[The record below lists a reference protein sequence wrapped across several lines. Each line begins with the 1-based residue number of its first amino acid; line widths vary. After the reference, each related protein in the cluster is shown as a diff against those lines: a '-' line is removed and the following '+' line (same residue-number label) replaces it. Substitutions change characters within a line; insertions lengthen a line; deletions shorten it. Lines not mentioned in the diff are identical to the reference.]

1 MQPKLKSETVA
12 LWNGLNQETEFKD
25 RFVVLLFYAK

>member
-12 LWNGLNQETEFKD
+12 LWYGPNQETEFKD
-25 RFVVLLFYAK
+25 RFAVLLSYAK